1 MQDHPHTLDA
11 GEPSP
16 SGGRRHADHGHGPH
30 DHGHGHGHHHH
41 HNHAPTTAEGFNRAF
56 LVGVVLNSSFVVAEA
71 VYGLISGSMALI
83 ADAGHNMGDVLG
95 LLAAW
100 GASRLATR
108 RPSARFTYGFRSSSM
123 LAALFNA
130 VLLLLVTGAIA
141 YESIRR
147 LFEPGVVAGPI
158 VMIIAAIGIAVNG
171 ATAALFASGRRGDL
185 NLRGAFLHMASDA
198 LVSAGVVVAGA
209 VIWVTGWTLLDPLV
223 SLVISGLI
231 VLSTWSLL
239 REALWMVMQA
249 VPDAIRPDDV
259 TSALMEMPGVKGLH
273 DLHIW
278 SMSTTETALTCHLVM
293 PDGHPGDPFLN
304 DARRMLKDRY
314 RISHATLQVE
324 LNENCECPLHSAAA

>member
-1 MQDHPHTLDA
+1 M
-11 GEPSP
+11 
-16 SGGRRHADHGHGPH
+16 
-30 DHGHGHGHHHH
+30 
-41 HNHAPTTAEGFNRAF
+41 
-56 LVGVVLNSSFVVAEA
+56 VGVGLNLGFVGVEC
-71 VYGLISGSMALI
+71 VYGAISGSMALI

-108 RPSARFTYGFRSSSM
+108 RPSHRFTYGFRSSSM

-130 VLLLLVTGAIA
+130 VLLLLITGGIA
-141 YESIRR
+141 AESVRR
-147 LFEPGVVAGPI
+147 LFEPGVVAGPV
-158 VMIIAAIGIAVNG
+158 VMIVAAVGIAVNG
-171 ATAALFASGRRGDL
+171 ATAALFAAGRKGDL

-209 VIWVTGWTLLDPLV
+209 VIWFTGWTLLDPLV

-239 REALWMVMQA
+239 SEALKMMLHA
-249 VPDAIRPDDV
+249 VPEAIQPADV
-259 TSALMEMPGVKGLH
+259 KAALLAMPGVQGLH

-293 PDGHPGDPFLN
+293 PGGHPGDPFLC
-304 DARRMLKDRY
+304 DAQNMLKDRY
-314 RISHATLQVE
+314 HIGHATLQVE
-324 LNENCECPLHSAAA
+324 LNQQCECPLETVAA